1 MHTRSIR
8 SRVRAT
14 ALLLVTAAAHPCL
27 AQTQAPTLKPALA
40 IEAPRLVI
48 DSAVETPVSLRA
60 VRVQTRIN
68 GRSALTE
75 VTLTFHNANP
85 RRLEGE
91 LQFPLQPGQSVV
103 GMAMDVGGVL
113 REAVPVDKAR
123 GEAVFEAV
131 TRSAIDP
138 ALVSQTQ
145 GDNARLRVY
154 PIEPHSDKTVVLRY
168 AEWLGSVGAQV
179 RYRLPLGYARRL
191 PAFAL
196 QVVVEGASGRP
207 TAEARGLALPAFT
220 AVGTVQ
226 QLALERR
233 DAVLAGALAIAFT
246 ASTET
251 NLTTERRDGRDYFIA
266 QLPIDSRSAIRVL
279 PRSVTIVWDSSG
291 SGAGRDHGRE
301 FALLAAYF
309 AKARDTEVR
318 LVRLRDVTEPAQRFS
333 VKAGDWRA
341 LRSALE
347 ATVYDGATD
356 LGAFVPLPEVGA
368 AEVLLFSDGLSNYG
382 VQRFADVKLPVYAI
396 AAASRIDSARLR
408 DIGERSGGRFIDLM
422 QQDTAA
428 AAASLL
434 SEASYIVAIESN
446 GATQLVAAS
455 PFATG
460 DRVVIGGELTAAR
473 STVRVRVQ
481 DPGGRQRTV
490 ELAIDAGRGAGPIAA
505 QAWARLRVAALDA
518 DYALNRAEIR
528 RLGTAFGIV
537 TRETSLIVLDRAQDY
552 ARHGV
557 APPPELA
564 NEVARHRSQIE
575 RDRASSAS
583 AQLERVVKLFEARQA
598 WWARE
603 FPKDA
608 LPATPP
614 TATAGQVMQEA
625 PRADRQREAP
635 MRPST
640 LTDGR
645 SDMAVSAAPV
655 AAAPAQRMAKSAG
668 SSNAN
673 GRVDGS
679 EAAPPLATIRL
690 LPVPNNAPYA
700 ARLRAAPDAGLYRV
714 YLDERASWPNST
726 AFILDV
732 AERLFE
738 RGQTTL
744 ALRVLSN
751 LAEMDLENRQVLRI
765 LGTRLV
771 QMQRADLAVPA
782 LRQVLLLAPDE
793 PQSQRD
799 LGLALAASGQPQAA
813 VDALYEVARR
823 QWPRF
828 AEIELIALTELN
840 AIVAAAER
848 RGTPLVTT
856 RIDPRLLKNLPLDLR
871 VTLAWDTDN
880 TDIDLWVTDPNG
892 ERAFY
897 GHPLS
902 RQGGRVSRDITGG
915 YGPEEFGLRRAVPG
929 KYTVTAQYY
938 GHRQQVVSGATTVQ
952 LTLATGFG
960 SAGQK
965 EQAVT
970 LRLNGTKDQVQVGE
984 FEVAPQP

>member
-1 MHTRSIR
+1 MPTRPIR
-8 SRVRAT
+8 KLAQAA
-14 ALLLVTAAAHPCL
+14 ALLLATAAAHMSL
-27 AQTQAPTLKPALA
+27 AQTSAPTLA

-48 DSAVETPVSLRA
+48 NTAVETPISLRA

-75 VTLTFHNANP
+75 VALTFHNANP

-113 REAVPVDKAR
+113 REAVPIDKAR

-154 PIEPHSDKTVVLRY
+154 PIEPRSDKTVVLRY
-168 AEWLGSVGAQV
+168 AEWLGSAGGQV
-179 RYRLPLGYARRL
+179 RYRLPLGYAQRL
-191 PAFAL
+191 PALAV
-196 QVVVEGASGRP
+196 QVVVEGASARP

-220 AVGTVQ
+220 AAGTRQELV
-226 QLALERR
+226 LERR
-233 DAVLAGALAIAFT
+233 DAVVAGALMVTFS

-251 NLTTERRDGRDYFIA
+251 NVTTARRDGRDYFIA
-266 QLPIDSRSAIRVL
+266 QLPIDTRSATRIP
-279 PRSVTIVWDSSG
+279 PRRATIVWDSSG
-291 SGAGRDHGRE
+291 SGATRDHGRE

-318 LVRLRDVTEPAQRFS
+318 LVRLRDVAEPAQRFS
-333 VKAGDWRA
+333 VKAADWRA
-341 LRSALE
+341 LRRALE

-356 LGAFVPLPEVGA
+356 LGAFVAEADLG
-368 AEVLLFSDGLSNYG
+368 EVLLFSDGLSNYG
-382 VQRFADVKLPVYAI
+382 AQRFADVKLPVYAI
-396 AAASRIDSARLR
+396 AAAARIDSTRLR
-408 DIGERSGGRFIDLM
+408 AIGERSGGRFIDLT
-422 QQDTAA
+422 QQDAAA

-434 SEASYIVAIESN
+434 SESSHVVATESN
-446 GATQLVAAS
+446 GVTQLVTAS
-455 PFATG
+455 PYATG
-460 DRVVIGGELTAAR
+460 DRIVIGGELAAAR
-473 STVRVRVQ
+473 GTVRVRVQ
-481 DPGGRQRTV
+481 DPGGRQRTI
-490 ELAIDAGRGAGPIAA
+490 ELAIDAARSAGPIAA

-552 ARHGV
+552 ASHGV

-564 NEVARHRSQIE
+564 DEVARHRTQIE
-575 RDRASSAS
+575 RDTAASAS

-598 WWARE
+598 WWSRDVA
-603 FPKDA
+603 KDA
-608 LPATPP
+608 LPLTPP
-614 TATAGQVMQEA
+614 IATAGEVMQDT
-625 PRADRQREAP
+625 PRDDRQREAP

-640 LTDGR
+640 LAEAR
-645 SDMAVSAAPV
+645 SDMALGVAHAV
-655 AAAPAQRMAKSAG
+655 AAAPAPRVAKSAG
-668 SSNAN
+668 GGSAKGSIN
-673 GRVDGS
+673 GG
-679 EAAPPLATIRL
+679 EATQPVVTIRL
-690 LPVPNNAPYA
+690 LPVPSDAPYA
-700 ARLRAAPDAGLYRV
+700 ARLRTAPDAGLYRV

-738 RGQTTL
+738 RGQTAL

-765 LGTRLV
+765 LGTRLM
-771 QMQRADLAVPA
+771 QMKRADLAVPV
-782 LRQVLLLAPDE
+782 LRQVLLLTPEE
-793 PQSQRD
+793 PQSHRD
-799 LGLALAASGQPQAA
+799 LGLALAASGQAQQA

-840 AIVAAAER
+840 AIVAAAQR
-848 RGTPLVTT
+848 QGRPLVTT

-892 ERAFY
+892 ERAYY

-938 GHRQQVVSGATTVQ
+938 GHRQQVVSGATTIQ

-970 LRLNGTKDQVQVGE
+970 LRLNSASDQVVVGE
-984 FEVAPQP
+984 FEVAAQP

>member
-1 MHTRSIR
+1 MPTRPIR
-8 SRVRAT
+8 RLVQAA
-14 ALLLVTAAAHPCL
+14 ALLLVIATTHSSL
-27 AQTQAPTLKPALA
+27 AQSLALPPAPMPA
-40 IEAPRLVI
+40 IEAPRLMVNT
-48 DSAVETPVSLRA
+48 AVETPVSLRA
-60 VRVQTRIN
+60 VRVQTRIS

-91 LQFPLQPGQSVV
+91 LQFPLQPGQAIV

-131 TRSAIDP
+131 TRSTIDP

-168 AEWLGSVGAQV
+168 AEWLSSVGGQV
-179 RYRLPLGYARRL
+179 RFRLPLGYAQRL
-191 PAFAL
+191 PAFAV
-196 QVVVEGASGRP
+196 QVAVEGASGRP
-207 TAEARGLALPAFT
+207 TAEARGLALPAFV
-220 AVGTVQ
+220 AVGSRQ

-233 DAVLAGALAIAFT
+233 NAVVDGALTVAFT
-246 ASTET
+246 ASADS
-251 NLTTERRDGRDYFIA
+251 NVTTQRRDGRDYFIA
-266 QLPIDSRSAIRVL
+266 QLPIDSRSATRVL
-279 PRSVTIVWDSSG
+279 PRSVAIVWDSSG

-309 AKARDTEVR
+309 AKARDTEVL
-318 LVRLRDVTEPAQRFS
+318 LVRLRDVAEPAQRFS
-333 VKAGDWRA
+333 VKAGNWRA
-341 LRSALE
+341 LRMALE

-356 LGAFVPLPEVGA
+356 LGAFVPETLPEPGA
-368 AEVLLFSDGLSNYG
+368 GEVLLFSDGLSNYG
-382 VQRFADVKLPVYAI
+382 AQRFAEVKLPVYAI
-396 AAASRIDSARLR
+396 AAAGRIDSARLR
-408 DIGERSGGRFIDLM
+408 AIGERSGGRFIDLT
-422 QQDTAA
+422 QQDAAA

-434 SEASYIVAIESN
+434 SEASHIVSIESN

-455 PFATG
+455 AYATG

-473 STVRVRVQ
+473 SSLRVRVQ

-490 ELAIDAGRGAGPIAA
+490 ELMVDAAHGAGPIAA

-518 DYALNRAEIR
+518 DFSLNRAEIR
-528 RLGTAFGIV
+528 RLGTAFGVV

-552 ARHGV
+552 ASHRV

-564 NEVARHRSQIE
+564 DAVARLRGQIE
-575 RDRASSAS
+575 RDTQANAS

-598 WWARE
+598 WWGRE
-603 FPKDA
+603 FPKDT
-608 LPATPP
+608 PSVTPP
-614 TATAGQVMQEA
+614 IATADWVMQDA

-635 MRPST
+635 TGPST
-640 LTDGR
+640 LADAHINMVL
-645 SDMAVSAAPV
+645 SFAPASV
-655 AAAPAQRMAKSAG
+655 AAPAPRTAKSA
-668 SSNAN
+668 S
-673 GRVDGS
+673 DS

-690 LPVPNNAPYA
+690 LPLPDNAPYA
-700 ARLRAAPDAGLYRV
+700 ARLRAAPDAELYRV
-714 YLDERASWPNST
+714 YLGERASWPNST
-726 AFILDV
+726 AFIIDV

-738 RGQTTL
+738 RGQTAL
-744 ALRVLSN
+744 GLRVLSN

-771 QMQRADLAVPA
+771 QMQRADLAVPV

-799 LGLALAASGQPQAA
+799 LGLALAASGQAQAA

-828 AEIELIALTELN
+828 PEIELIALTELN

-848 RGTPLVTT
+848 RGTPLTT
-856 RIDPRLLKNLPLDLR
+856 DRIDPRLLTNLPLDLR

-902 RQGGRVSRDITGG
+902 RQGGRVSSDITSG

-938 GHRQQVVSGATTVQ
+938 GHRRQVVSGATTIQ
-952 LTLATGFG
+952 LTLTTGFG

-970 LRLNGTKDQVQVGE
+970 LRLDSTKDQVRVGE